1 MEVKNPSKD
10 IIIIN
15 IEKRDR
21 FELYQLINHIKQFKP
36 KVIGLDIIFKD
47 RKDPFVDS
55 LLVSAVADKNIILS
69 KAYVEG
75 NWVYNHSLFKSE
87 FNQVGYTNI
96 NFDRTNN
103 VIRTFQ
109 GEKIIMDKTHYA
121 LSTQILKKYINDD
134 SSLYLDKLLLNK
146 PNYIDY
152 LGNMDSFLTF
162 SYEESFEND
171 LSIIKDKIV
180 LLGYLGTPHGSDTDI
195 EDKLF
200 TPLNNRIAGKS
211 PPDMFGVLIHANI
224 IEQVLKNNFFKE
236 TPKWLEISLT
246 VILAFVSLLFFI
258 FYIEKSPASFTFV
271 KKIIQLLVTVL
282 ILWLSL
288 WLFKKNILLK
298 PEIITVV
305 FIISIEMIGP
315 YKIIAN
321 KLNTKYKWKSYFF
334 QS

>member
-1 MEVKNPSKD
+1 MMRNNHKYLFKDALFCVILSAFFLWIVSFLLINISILNPFTNAFKDFSFLDIYYSEEMEAKNPSKD

-109 GEKIIMDKTHYA
+109 GEKIIMDTTHYA
-121 LSTQILKKYINDD
+121 LSTQILKKRN
-134 SSLYLDKLLLNK
+134 L
-146 PNYIDY
+146 
-152 LGNMDSFLTF
+152 
-162 SYEESFEND
+162 
-171 LSIIKDKIV
+171 
-180 LLGYLGTPHGSDTDI
+180 
-195 EDKLF
+195 
-200 TPLNNRIAGKS
+200 
-211 PPDMFGVLIHANI
+211 
-224 IEQVLKNNFFKE
+224 
-236 TPKWLEISLT
+236 
-246 VILAFVSLLFFI
+246 
-258 FYIEKSPASFTFV
+258 
-271 KKIIQLLVTVL
+271 
-282 ILWLSL
+282 
-288 WLFKKNILLK
+288 
-298 PEIITVV
+298 
-305 FIISIEMIGP
+305 
-315 YKIIAN
+315 
-321 KLNTKYKWKSYFF
+321 
-334 QS
+334 